1 MDTILQKRTRAR
13 GDSMSTLLE
22 PQQALAL
29 VPGMDA
35 SAFHIQPMSGGLT
48 NRVYKV
54 STDDATFVLRL
65 NANHT
70 DAFGLDRCSEVDIL
84 AHAAAAGLAP
94 EIIHADMNN
103 GILLLR
109 YIDGRVW
116 TSDDLAVSKNLES
129 LAALLRSVHAL
140 PLSGKNFD
148 AAAVASGYLNNLS
161 SQQDLHKIGAR
172 CNTIIECI
180 APPKHPCCCHNDVVA
195 ANVIVC
201 SGLMLLD
208 WEYACDNDP
217 LFDLASVI
225 SYHTLGT
232 MAADTLLCAYAGGVD
247 AYMRERLSDQI
258 RLYNAMHWLWLASR
272 EVLSPNPNQARQLT
286 ALQKILA

>member
-1 MDTILQKRTRAR
+1 
-13 GDSMSTLLE
+13 MSTLLK

-48 NRVYKV
+48 NRVYKL

-70 DAFGLDRCSEVDIL
+70 DAFGLDRFSEVGIL
-84 AHAAAAGLAP
+84 AHASAAGLAP

-116 TSDDLAVSKNLES
+116 TSNDLTVSKNLES

-140 PLSGKNFD
+140 PLSGKDFD
-148 AAAVASGYLNNLS
+148 AAAIASGYLNNLS
-161 SQQDLHKIGAR
+161 SQQDLHDIGAR
-172 CNTIIECI
+172 CKAIIECI
-180 APPKHPCCCHNDVVA
+180 APAEHPCCCHNDVVA
-195 ANVIVC
+195 ANVIV
-201 SGLMLLD
+201 SSDLMLLD

-217 LFDLASVI
+217 LFDLASII
-225 SYHTLGT
+225 SYQTLDT
-232 MAADTLLCAYAGGVD
+232 VAADTLLKAYAGGVD
-247 AYMRERLSDQI
+247 GDMRERLSEQI
-258 RLYNAMHWLWLASR
+258 RLYAAMHWLWLASR
-272 EVLSPNPNQARQLT
+272 EVLSPNRNQARQLA
-286 ALQKILA
+286 ALQKMLG

>member
-1 MDTILQKRTRAR
+1 MTI
-13 GDSMSTLLE
+13 LLE

-29 VPGMDA
+29 MPGMDA

-48 NRVYKV
+48 NRVYKL

-70 DAFGLDRCSEVDIL
+70 DAFGLDRFSEVGIL
-84 AHAAAAGLAP
+84 AQASAAGLAP

-103 GILLLR
+103 GVLLLR

-116 TSDDLAVSKNLES
+116 TSDDLADSKNLES
-129 LAALLRSVHAL
+129 LAALLRTVHAL
-140 PLSGKNFD
+140 PVSGKNFD
-148 AAAVASGYLNNLS
+148 ATVVASGYLNNLS
-161 SQQDLHKIGAR
+161 SQQDLHKIGTR
-172 CNTIIECI
+172 CNAIIECI
-180 APPKHPCCCHNDVVA
+180 APTDHPCCCHNDVVA
-195 ANVIVC
+195 ANVIAS

-217 LFDLASVI
+217 LFDLASI
-225 SYHTLGT
+225 IAYHTLDT
-232 MAADTLLCAYAGGVD
+232 VAADTLLNAYAGGGD
-247 AYMRERLSDQI
+247 AHRRERLSEQI
-258 RLYNAMHWLWLASR
+258 RLYDAMHWLWLASR
-272 EVLSPNPNQARQLT
+272 QVLSPKPTQARQLA